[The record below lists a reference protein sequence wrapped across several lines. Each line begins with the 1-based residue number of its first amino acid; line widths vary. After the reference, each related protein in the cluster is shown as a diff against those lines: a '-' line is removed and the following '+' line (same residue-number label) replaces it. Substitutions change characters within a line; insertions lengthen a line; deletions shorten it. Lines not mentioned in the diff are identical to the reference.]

1 MTFFEKLRPKFWDY
15 QDVSSD
21 TYRGQFNFR
30 RIWLIT
36 VLLTAGVTL
45 FPLIF
50 VTTMDYRVTH
60 QSIKSEV
67 MLRTARLVSNTR
79 RAVTFFLDER
89 KLALDFVIHDNTYG
103 ELLRPERLQA
113 ILKNL
118 KASYGGFSDLGLID
132 AGGFQ
137 QTYVGP
143 YKLEGKNYA
152 DQDWFKKVVNRGI
165 YISDV
170 FLGYRNV
177 PHMVVAVRK
186 DMADGRFFLLRATLD
201 LKMFNDLLAGLE
213 ISGRGEAF
221 LMNRQGVLQTPT
233 KEYGAVLQPSSIPV
247 PAFDEHSRLREV
259 EIPNIGELLV
269 GYAYI
274 EETPFILM
282 VVVNK
287 EQALMPWRYTRSQIL
302 GIALGSVLFIFIFI
316 LGMVTFLINNLFEA
330 DQRRLMALHSLEYSN
345 KMATIGRLAAG
356 VAHEINNPLAVI
368 NEKAG
373 LIKDMFT
380 INPKYEQDEKL
391 VRQVDSIQK
400 SVDRAAAVTHRLLGF
415 ARHVELKIQPID
427 LDNLIHEVLGFLG
440 KEAERLSISVT
451 VASSED
457 LPVIQSDQ
465 GKLQQIFLNIINN
478 AFEAMKDGGRLDINA
493 EPLDHEHV
501 AVKIT
506 DNGCGISPNDL
517 KRVFDPFFSTKT
529 SRGGTGLGLSITYGL
544 AKEIGGTITVES
556 ELGQGTTF
564 TVTLPL
570 DMKEMVQHARP
581 AG

>member
-1 MTFFEKLRPKFWDY
+1 MSLLEKIRPKFWDY

-36 VLLTAGVTL
+36 ILLTAGVTL

-50 VTTMDYRVTH
+50 VTSMDYRVTQ

-89 KLALDFVIHDNTYG
+89 KLALDFVIHDNSYE
-103 ELLRPERLQA
+103 ELLRPERLSA

-118 KASYGGFSDLGLID
+118 KASYGGFSDLGVID
-132 AGGFQ
+132 AGGYQ

-143 YKLEGKNYA
+143 YQLEGKNYV
-152 DQDWFKKVVNRGI
+152 DQDWFKKAVNRGI

-170 FLGYRNV
+170 FLGYRHV
-177 PHMVVAVRK
+177 PHIVVAVRK
-186 DMADGRFFLLRATLD
+186 DMADGSFFLLRATID
-201 LKMFNDLLAGLE
+201 LKMFNDLLSSLE

-221 LMNRQGVLQTPT
+221 LMNGQGVLQTPT
-233 KEYGAVLQPSSIPV
+233 TGYGKVLEKTSIPV
-247 PAFDEHSRLREV
+247 PAYDEHSRLREV
-259 EIPNIGELLV
+259 ELPQHGELLA

-274 EETPFILM
+274 EDTPFILM
-282 VVVNK
+282 IVVNK
-287 EQALMPWRYTRSQIL
+287 EQALMHWKYTRGQIL
-302 GIALGSVLFIFIFI
+302 GIALGSVVVILVFI
-316 LGMVTFLINNLFEA
+316 LGMVTFLVNNLFIA
-330 DQRRLMALHSLEYSN
+330 DQRRLLALHSLEYSN

-373 LIKDMFT
+373 LIKDIFT
-380 INPKYEQDEKL
+380 ISPKYEKDERL
-391 VRQVDSIQK
+391 LGQVDSIQK
-400 SVDRAAAVTHRLLGF
+400 SVERAAAVTHRLLGF
-415 ARHVELKIQPID
+415 ARHVALKIQPIN

-440 KEAERLSISVT
+440 KEAARLSIDVT
-451 VASSED
+451 VTSAED
-457 LPVIQSDQ
+457 LPVIQSDL
-465 GKLQQIFLNIINN
+465 GKLQQIFLNIVNN
-478 AFEAMKDGGRLDINA
+478 AFEAMKEGGRLIITS
-493 EPLDHEHV
+493 EPLDKQHV
-501 AVKIT
+501 AVKIA

-544 AKEIGGTITVES
+544 VKEIGGEISVQS
-556 ELGQGTTF
+556 EVGQGTTF
-564 TVTLPL
+564 TVILPL
-570 DMKEMVQHARP
+570 VMKEKVQDARP